1 MKITD
6 PDIIKNGEKDL
17 IEAIK
22 DDLDPDTIQKIMQER
37 MTSKAI
43 SSKGGE
49 IVVHNNQIAFRM
61 DFTIEIEGSVMFDR
75 EGNYISQLESDDQ
88 DDLFEDPLETSFEED
103 PEDIPESDEN
113 EAPADD
119 LMEDTL
125 LDENLMDDSMAD
137 MDDDIAD
144 IDEDIMD
151 ENDDIV
157 DEDIVDDDINDI
169 LKESQ
174 DFWESKKDE

>member
-22 DDLDPDTIQKIMQER
+22 DDLDPDTIQKIMQDK
-37 MTSKAI
+37 MNPKAI

-49 IVVHNNQIAFRM
+49 IIVHDNQIAFRL

-75 EGNYISQLESDDQ
+75 EGNYISESQSDADE
-88 DDLFEDPLETSFEED
+88 DLFDDPLEESFQTDPEGMPDVDEDEEPIDHLMDENPIDDNLMDEDPLDED
-103 PEDIPESDEN
+103 TMVDE
-113 EAPADD
+113 D
-119 LMEDTL
+119 LMD
-125 LDENLMDDSMAD
+125 
-137 MDDDIAD
+137 
-144 IDEDIMD
+144 
-151 ENDDIV
+151 DDIV

-174 DFWESKKDE
+174 DFWEPKKDE